1 MRRLGLSVALIF
13 AACGPEPIT
22 QPPKHRASEALR
34 ACAAVSAPVTSI
46 ATGVEKLNA
55 LPPPVDGPC
64 FLASLPRPLTLVA
77 TSGVTSAQP
86 AASRA
91 SPRLFIMLEGV
102 VASLVPEGD
111 GSKLLEF
118 GEWVTPVRT
127 LKGEVALPVIE
138 PLAADAPFKHVLY
151 SQPATTCALCH
162 RMEEPHPTIPGAY
175 VSAAFKPQKG
185 TTVGVAELQVHH
197 DQCVADGDE
206 QGRCAMFH
214 ALFDFGTVK
223 DGAFAKE
230 VETFV
235 Q

>member
-1 MRRLGLSVALIF
+1 MRNALLLVVFF
-13 AACGPEPIT
+13 AGCGPEPVT
-22 QPPKHRASEALR
+22 PPKHRASEALR

-55 LPPPVDGPC
+55 LPMPVDGPC
-64 FLASLPRPLTLVA
+64 FLASLPRPLSLVA

-91 SPRLFIMLEGV
+91 SPRLFLMLDGV
-102 VASLVPEGD
+102 VVSLVPEGD

-118 GEWVTPVRT
+118 GEWVTPTRT
-127 LKGEVALPVIE
+127 LKGEVAFPVTE
-138 PLAADAPFKHVLY
+138 PLAADAPYKHVLF

-162 RMEEPHPTIPGAY
+162 RAEEPHATIAGAY
-175 VSAAFKPQKG
+175 VSAAYKPQKG
-185 TTVGVAELQVHH
+185 TTVPVAELQASH
-197 DQCVADGDE
+197 DTCVAEGDE
-206 QGRCAMFH
+206 AGRCAMFH